1 MAMLKKGWVGPLV
14 QAKEGRHPW
23 VCDYA
28 CPLSGK
34 KKRKKIAE
42 AGANKKEREKAHRD
56 FERSLTDGRLITRE
70 NATFGDACNVYEN
83 AVVERNR
90 VKDRMEDGT
99 LFRIQCNLNKHLRPD
114 LGKVLLKELDAPM
127 IRTYVYDK
135 CKKYKTTGHQ
145 LFTDIQQVLKEAVW
159 QDMLAISPL
168 DVKKVRLPQRPDI
181 ERRRPTI
188 EEGRN
193 FWNKLEREDEENNRI
208 PRHSHINRCATTALA
223 MFGGMCAGEMA
234 GLQWGEVNFLE
245 GFIYIKHSQAR
256 RGGLKGPKTDARI
269 RFGVMSAEMN
279 KWMGE
284 VAKRDGYPRTGYVFN
299 GDPNM
304 AGARWGVDYNPN
316 HLLRSMTSQLQEAQ
330 VRLGFVDEDGKA
342 LWCMHALRHYAG
354 SVWLELGYLMQD
366 VSRMLGHG
374 KIATTQKYYQYH
386 FIKQNLE
393 RDRELMRKVSRLHQP
408 QLPSPVMRDSCE
420 IDGEAIEIK

>member
-1 MAMLKKGWVGPLV
+1 MATLKKEWIGPLF
-14 QAKEGRHPW
+14 QAKEGKQPW
-23 VCDYA
+23 VCDYT

-34 KKRKKIAE
+34 RKRQRIAD
-42 AGANKKEREKAHRD
+42 AAANKKKREEEYHDFRISLSDGKRLTKA
-56 FERSLTDGRLITRE
+56 
-70 NATFGDACNVYEN
+70 NATVNDACDAYEKS
-83 AVVERNR
+83 VVERNR

-99 LFRIQCNLNKHLRPD
+99 LYRIQCNLNKHIRPD
-114 LGKVLLKELDAPM
+114 LGPMLLSKLDSPM
-127 IRTYVYDK
+127 IRTYVYGK

-145 LFTDIQQVLKEAVW
+145 LFTDIQQMLKEAVW
-159 QDMLAISPL
+159 QGMLLISPL
-168 DVKKVRLPQRPDI
+168 DVKKVRLPQRPNI

-193 FWNKLEREDEENNRI
+193 FWHALEREGEVNARI
-208 PRHSHINRCATTALA
+208 PRHAHINRMATTALA

-234 GLQWGEVNFLE
+234 GLQWEEVNFIE

-269 RFGVMSAEMN
+269 RFVVMSAEMN
-279 KWMGE
+279 RWMGE
-284 VAKRDGYPRTGYVFN
+284 VAKRDGYPGTGYVFN

-304 AGARWGVDYNPN
+304 AGARWGADYNPN

-330 VRLGFVDEDGKA
+330 IRLGFVDENGKA

-374 KIATTQKYYQYH
+374 KIATTQKYYQYY

-393 RDRELMRKVSRLHQP
+393 RDRELMRKVSHLHQP
-408 QLPSPVMRDSCE
+408 QLPSPAMRDLCE
-420 IDGEAIEIK
+420 IDGEVTEE